1 MTPEFMGIIAL
12 LGSVIALAVALF
24 GTLKWLADRM
34 DKQFDRMDK
43 QFDRMDK
50 QFDRIDDRFE
60 RVDDR
65 FERVESELSKLKEGL
80 SGVKEGQARLAGMF
94 EGAFERVPRARPGNG
109 GEEGGAVSSSS
120 GRSVER

>member
-1 MTPEFMGIIAL
+1 MTPELVGIIAL
-12 LGSVIALAVALF
+12 FGSVIALAVALF

-34 DKQFDRMDK
+34 DKRFDRID
-43 QFDRMDK
+43 DR
-50 QFDRIDDRFE
+50 FDRIDDRFE
-60 RVDDR
+60 RVDDRFQRVDDR

-80 SGVKEGQARLAGMF
+80 FGVKEGQARLEGMF

-109 GEEGGAVSSSS
+109 GEEGDAASSSS

>member
-1 MTPEFMGIIAL
+1 MTPELVGIIAL
-12 LGSVIALAVALF
+12 FGSVIALAVALF

-34 DKQFDRMDK
+34 DKR
-43 QFDRMDK
+43 
-50 QFDRIDDRFE
+50 FDRIDDRFQRVDDRFE

-80 SGVKEGQARLAGMF
+80 FGVKEGQARLEGMF

>member
-1 MTPEFMGIIAL
+1 MTPELVGIIAL
-12 LGSVIALAVALF
+12 FGSVIALAVALF

-34 DKQFDRMDK
+34 DKR
-43 QFDRMDK
+43 
-50 QFDRIDDRFE
+50 FDRIDDRFE

-80 SGVKEGQARLAGMF
+80 FGVKEGQARLEGMF

-109 GEEGGAVSSSS
+109 GEEGDAASSSS